1 MRTCIEGVSL
11 TLPFNRYAVF
21 PALHS
26 SAKLSKLV
34 RGCLLESYEYD
45 CLAEPKTI
53 AAGQAERV
61 LK

>member
-11 TLPFNRYAVF
+11 MLPFNRYAVF
-21 PALHS
+21 PAFRA

-34 RGCLLESYEYD
+34 RGCLLGSYEYD
-45 CLAEPKTI
+45 CLGEPQTI
-53 AAGQAERV
+53 AAGQTERV